1 MHRLTLLLAGLLV
14 WVIGIQLP
22 TATAQDAPAAADRLM
37 ALMEDARIPGLSIT
51 VISEGAV
58 AETYSLGVRST
69 ATSPPVTD
77 ESVFEAASLSK
88 PVVAYLVHRLADAG
102 RFDLDR
108 PLAEYL
114 AYDRAAADPR
124 LFDVTGRV
132 VLMHASGFP
141 NWRPAGGDLVIQF
154 DPGSMFSYSGEGFV
168 MLQQALERALF
179 TSLEDLAQEWVF
191 QPLGMTHSSFVWQET
206 FGASIAVGHD
216 LDGLALDK
224 FTPQQANAAFSLHT
238 TTTDYARFMIAVV
251 TGEGLDDAS
260 RMGMTTPQISAQD
273 GIYWGEGIGL
283 EPTPAGQALWHWGDQ
298 AGYRAFAYV
307 SPEASSGFVYVAN
320 SDNGM
325 LVLDAVYDLI
335 ITGPGTAVSW
345 LNYESVDDPGFLLG
359 RELMDVLRDQS
370 LDAALARYESAKG
383 DMTAEAFVEESL
395 NTLAYKLMR
404 SGKVD
409 EAVAFFA
416 LNAEEYPDSYNVYDS
431 LGEAYFIQGNF
442 DEALSQYRK
451 SLLINP
457 ANENG
462 KLMIATIRDRLGR
475 N

>member
-1 MHRLTLLLAGLLV
+1 M
-14 WVIGIQLP
+14 
-22 TATAQDAPAAADRLM
+22 D
-37 ALMEDARIPGLSIT
+37 DARVPGLSVA
-51 VISEGAV
+51 VISAGAV
-58 AETYSLGVRST
+58 TQTFDLGVRST
-69 ATSPPVTD
+69 ATNPPVTE

-102 RFDLDR
+102 KFNLDR

-114 AYDRAAADPR
+114 AYDRAGADPR

-154 DPGSMFSYSGEGFV
+154 EPGSMFSYSGEGFV

-179 TSLEDLAQEWVF
+179 TSLENLAKEWVF
-191 QPLGMTHSSFVWQET
+191 EPLDMTRSSFVWQDA

-216 LDGLALDK
+216 VDGSALDK

-238 TTTDYARFMIAVV
+238 TTSDYARFMIALAA
-251 TGEGLDDAS
+251 GEGLTDAS
-260 RMGMTTPQISAQD
+260 RMAMITPQISAQD
-273 GIYWGEGIGL
+273 GIYWGEGVGL

-307 SPEASSGFVYVAN
+307 MPGASSGFVYFAN

-325 LVLDAVYDLI
+325 LVLDAVYDLFV
-335 ITGPGTAVSW
+335 TGPGTAVSW

-359 RELMDVLRDQS
+359 RELMDVLRDQG
-370 LDAALARYESAKG
+370 LEAALARHESAKG
-383 DMTAEAFVEESL
+383 EMPAESFAEESL

-416 LNAEEYPDSYNVYDS
+416 LNAAEYPDSYNVYDS

-442 DEALSQYRK
+442 DEALIQYRR

-475 N
+475 K

>member
-1 MHRLTLLLAGLLV
+1 LVFGLYV
-14 WVIGIQLP
+14 PVS
-22 TATAQDAPAAADRLM
+22 AAQDALIPADRLT
-37 ALMEDARIPGLSIT
+37 ALMQDARIPG
-51 VISEGAV
+51 ISVAVVSGAAV
-58 AETYSLGVRST
+58 TQTIDLGVRST
-69 ATSPPVTD
+69 ATNPPVT
-77 ESVFEAASLSK
+77 ERSVFEAASLSK
-88 PVVAYLVHRLADAG
+88 PVVAYLVQRLSDAG

-114 AYDRAAADPR
+114 AYARTGADPR
-124 LFDVTGRV
+124 LFDVTGRL

-168 MLQQALERALF
+168 MLQQALERAMF
-179 TSLEDLAQEWVF
+179 MSLEDLAQEWVF
-191 QPLGMTHSSFVWQET
+191 EPLGMTHSSFVWQEG
-206 FGASIAVGHD
+206 FGSSIAVGHD
-216 LDGLALDK
+216 IDGAARDK

-238 TTTDYARFMIAVV
+238 TSSDYARFMIAVA
-251 TGEGLDDAS
+251 TGEGLTSAS
-260 RMGMTTPQISAQD
+260 LAAMTTPQVSAQD

-298 AGYRAFAYV
+298 AGYRTFAYV
-307 SPEASSGFVYVAN
+307 TPGALTGFVYLAN

-325 LVLDAVYDLI
+325 LILDAVYDMLVD
-335 ITGPGTAVSW
+335 GPGTAVSW
-345 LNYESVDDPGFLLG
+345 LNYERVDDAAFLLG
-359 RELMDVLRDQS
+359 RELMDVLREQG
-370 LDAALARYESAKG
+370 LEAALARHESAKT
-383 DMTAEAFVEESL
+383 DMPAASFGEETL
-395 NTLAYKLMR
+395 NTLAYKLLR

-416 LNAEEYPDSYNVYDS
+416 LNVTEYPDSYNVYDS

-442 DEALSQYRK
+442 DEALDQYRR
-451 SLLINP
+451 SLLLNP

-475 N
+475 Q